1 MQLIAPEWTEDEL
14 GALLSAAD
22 TNRDGRIQYDEFV
35 NWLTGSG
42 DEWDEIR
49 ADIQGDDS
57 TGDPVEIIV
66 SDLMGPEYKIEANSA
81 WTVKR
86 LKHAIQA
93 ASSIPTACQDLAA
106 GGDDLDDKDTL
117 GGPKLKG
124 QTDFQLMDRRLMA
137 GGDMMIS
144 AEVVAMPADA
154 VLLPASATE
163 PGAAAAE
170 RVAADAVPVTPA
182 ATPIAAETDAV
193 KTTAEKP
200 KDEVVFEMDL
210 F

>member
-1 MQLIAPEWTEDEL
+1 M
-14 GALLSAAD
+14 G
-22 TNRDGRIQYDEFV
+22 YDEFV

-57 TGDPVEIIV
+57 TGDPVEILV

-93 ASSIPTACQDLAA
+93 ASGIPTACQDLAA
-106 GGDDLDDKDTL
+106 GGDV
-117 GGPKLKG
+117 
-124 QTDFQLMDRRLMA
+124 
-137 GGDMMIS
+137 MIS

-154 VLLPASATE
+154 VVLPASATE
-163 PGAAAAE
+163 TGAAAAE
-170 RVAADAVPVTPA
+170 RVAADAVPVVPT
-182 ATPIAAETDAV
+182 ATPSAAETDAV
-193 KTTAEKP
+193 K
-200 KDEVVFEMDL
+200 
-210 F
+210 